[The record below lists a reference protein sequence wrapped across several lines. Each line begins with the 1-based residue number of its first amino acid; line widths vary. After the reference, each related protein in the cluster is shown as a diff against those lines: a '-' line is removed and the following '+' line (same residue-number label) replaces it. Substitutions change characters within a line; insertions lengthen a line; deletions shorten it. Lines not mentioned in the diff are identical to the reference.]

1 MENNTNTATLNAPV
15 VLTEKVKALKL
26 IARDALRMELISPR
40 LAEIGRLENEVK
52 QTQEYITEQEKR
64 GAIANYKIE
73 RLTRLDAK
81 HPDFTNLKTNQEDIM
96 IDCLKCIEN
105 LNKEIEAISKDILTE
120 KEAIAK
126 IETGETLVSAEDL
139 ANLVNK
145 LILQDAKNTI
155 SLS

>member
-26 IARDALRMELISPR
+26 IAREALRMELISPR
-40 LAEIGRLENEVK
+40 LAEIGRLEKEIAEANDETK
-52 QTQEYITEQEKR
+52 ILQKGIDIT
-64 GAIANYKIE
+64 NYKVA
-73 RLTRLDAK
+73 RLSRLDAD
-81 HPDFTNLKTNQEDIM
+81 HPDFENLKKFQEDRA
-96 IDCLKCIEN
+96 IDYIKDIETLNKRIEN
-105 LNKEIEAISKDILTE
+105 LNKGILTQ

-126 IETGETLVSAEDL
+126 IETGETLINAEDL

-155 SLS
+155 NS